1 MSADLFESEL
11 LSLGRLYAE
20 LADQLEKEF
29 LGLQAGR
36 IAPADGAAILAG
48 RLGEAD
54 RRVARLADAW
64 PAWRMRLSAEQ
75 RARVESLA
83 AGLGEEARE
92 LEAKTRRNESLLQQL
107 RESALANLRMIRAG
121 SQYLHSV
128 KAQRENR
135 PRFIDARR

>member
-1 MSADLFESEL
+1 MSADIFEAEL

-20 LADQLEKEF
+20 LASHLESEF
-29 LGLQAGR
+29 LSLQAGC
-36 IAPADGAAILAG
+36 IAPADGAAALAG

-64 PAWRMRLSAEQ
+64 PAWRMQLSGEQ
-75 RARVESLA
+75 RTRVESLA
-83 AGLGEEARE
+83 ADLQQEARK
-92 LEAKTRRNESLLQQL
+92 LEEKARRNESLVQQL
-107 RESALANLRMIRAG
+107 RETALADLRMIRAG
-121 SQYLHSV
+121 SQYLRSV